1 MQGREIPSVGNPVQ
15 LSKKRYKFDTVTK
28 NKLTTM
34 NLHLKKHSTAE
45 CATETQLVNDKRMA
59 KEQQQQTKKQVGYDK
74 KSKVPAPLEKQQ
86 HGSDSRPTK
95 EQRPPLKMPARVVEL
110 EMNAPVH
117 SNAAEKSGTEK
128 PSTCTL
134 DSNPTRDIR
143 ENPSDVNS
151 DAILK
156 MRSSG
161 SLDVS
166 KNPFVQHDA
175 ILQTRSSGSSSGTSH
190 RKQELQTQSSGSS
203 DTRQKQDA
211 IIESRSSSDSLNQH
225 RKMPALTDVMSSST
239 DDGQSTRGKQ
249 LSPGGSDFET
259 SSNPG
264 LEVTLGQFQSKYL
277 QPSPTYSPSSNV
289 SATDSQSPVT
299 WSGIR
304 LRSVSSS
311 NTGSPPDESSSSV
324 GTAST
329 ATAPPWAKMAL
340 RRVDGPKDLILED
353 EEERKTDEIE
363 HGNSDISD
371 LSNLRRAAATISK
384 TPSLPTQA
392 SRMLPPAEPH
402 VASLPKTADGS
413 RENKTRQA
421 EYQSIQDD
429 TSRVRD
435 KIDEAVVFE
444 LKWTENMKETEKAR
458 VIVGK
463 KVLMMVQSEEGESQ
477 ADVIWKIPR
486 EGIHSLTLD
495 MASQQIRLILADKKA
510 DKVLSFTNSGDC
522 LGFANAFYGMTNDRP
537 RGDVPS
543 SIEAKDVDTV
553 ASSVIIADDV
563 SVSTESHRMEQLNDE
578 EHALLEGYRRL
589 RLTKPAEHALQES
602 LSIGTFA
609 QQQTS
614 QTSSLSAADEEI
626 ANKYRRMLKV
636 SIPLDAVKH
645 KMTGDGVDSKI
656 CSTVVSEAEDRPPAF
671 VGAHEL
677 PSSPL
682 STLSSVAMS
691 SNEIEVAESYR
702 KMLRLKIP
710 EDEVRLKMEKEN
722 VDRKIISL
730 VLGDDN
736 LAASQSISQTVLT
749 VAEEKVAAGYRRM
762 LKMCIPREA
771 VHHKMQRD
779 EVSQKI
785 IVAVLGQDE
794 PKERPI
800 ISDSNQDHASL
811 SSKKIS
817 SLTDD
822 EESLASQYRK
832 MLKLQI
838 PKDQVLQ
845 RMQKEGI
852 KEKIIAAVVGV
863 KLQQSEALDTKD
875 DPKNGNKLVSLH
887 WTPLSGKALD
897 KSVWKASNKQ
907 NVASTQPEGS
917 DISKLVELF
926 QKKTNV
932 NASKDKKS
940 DESVSS
946 TAKAKLLDLTRSNNV
961 SISLKAFREFS
972 NKELREIIAFLDP
985 TRKIG
990 GDRVEFLRDL
1000 LPTPT
1005 EVKIIKAYDGSED
1018 RLVPA
1023 ETWFQE
1029 IADIKRIESKID
1041 VMRAMELF
1049 VSEAEVLNEKFSLLI
1064 RVCTE
1069 VMNSDKLQDLL
1080 GRVLHIGNIMNEGTR
1095 TGGAAGFKFDSLL
1108 KLTQTKSSDGKMT
1121 VLDFLVTI
1129 LVAKGQ
1135 RDTLKLSLD
1144 FPDCQTASRT
1154 LITDLVSEVN
1164 NLTQYLKQCEDEF
1177 QAMTNEVFGRKT
1189 TQRLGTKADSSSDSA
1204 PSASRMEAMTSLLS
1218 RASEGCA
1225 QTVQPEAEML
1235 KVERFSKRN
1244 QFLAAVGNGKSD
1256 KGSEEPPPSHLQS
1269 DPSSETPKCKDN
1281 SIQGG
1286 IERLEEFIREGK
1298 DIFAV
1303 LNSNRSEAVSA
1314 CRGLAEYLG
1323 EGGGIGATSTLLGIL
1338 AQFASNIEAALK
1350 KYDDQQEA
1358 ESRRQRKKGD
1368 ISSTQE
1374 DDASKDASTTCR
1386 VLESEAKGRS
1396 LVLLVNE
1403 MLKDSNERTKNDYKK
1418 GRVYPDASDRLK
1430 AIYDKEKSVSVFGS
1444 PARRKLDIVS
1454 AIREREGKLDKESRS
1469 EFTRA
1474 MHHVNVLPEKT
1485 GEKKLRAPKE
1495 MDKKPFSELD
1505 DETDLAVT
1513 STLEVTDTVANA
1525 IKQLEGAEKFSTT
1538 VEDSNSQSKPN
1549 TGIWRAHTLPIPG
1562 LLAADVSITS
1572 LGSPPRNSS
1581 TLQVAESLDSPQTRS
1596 DSLPLVDNQ
1605 NTEGQLN
1612 KVASL
1617 IDPVRPVDL
1626 AVSAISVRT
1635 PDRTEPAMQE
1645 LESLDSSQ
1653 TPSNELLLVANQT
1666 EKAQIQEAT
1675 AFDQAAKNVELNTT
1689 EMPSKQADNLDSS
1702 HTLSIPLPSVPD
1714 ESSDAQIDKMSAS
1727 GSVQSADPA
1736 DSTVAVSLSPHIP
1749 CPAGVQLEAEKLVL
1763 AQAPPAV
1770 LLLASKL
1777 ITGEGVY
1784 KGTALTDFVHPV
1796 EPTVPELTVK
1806 LPAEEGQQLQS
1817 SQTVSSSLPAPSN
1830 NVAAPKEFYTT
1841 ALSSQAP
1848 QAADPTTVGLSKT
1861 PTPTA
1866 PLQPE
1871 VGKLDL
1877 TQTQSSVFP
1886 LVSNQNAENDT
1897 NKTATSIEC
1906 DQPVELT
1913 EILVKTPPRR
1923 PLSPKPESTE
1933 KKGLVGVAQEKRA
1946 SRSLFASPTRH
1957 SVKASPVP
1965 KNGDV
1970 DRPIR
1975 VSSEPTSILES
1986 PGRKSL
1992 GVLAKERRASRS
2004 SLGDSLGTNTSGDL
2018 SSGARIP
2025 PAAPMPDD
2033 ARGTIVEAALQY
2045 SASYQNITEEVSRH
2059 ESTVSRLA
2067 RLKREEKVKA
2077 ESLPPPA
2084 QNQLKEEARNQSEST
2099 VARLARQK
2107 REEKTK
2113 PSSISVQT
2121 PPLSERRASGLHKD
2135 PSPAL
2140 ADVLGNQTTH
2150 GMELGLN
2157 LAPRPPLVDETPQTN
2172 PDSLKRESAMV
2183 RMARMK
2189 REVKKSTQD

>member
-1 MQGREIPSVGNPVQ
+1 LLQGREIPPVGDPVH

-34 NLHLKKHSTAE
+34 NLHLKKYSSAE
-45 CATETQLVNDKRMA
+45 CATETQLVNDKRLA
-59 KEQQQQTKKQVGYDK
+59 KEQQQQSKREHGNDKRLAKKQAPSEQQLGNDK
-74 KSKVPAPLEKQQ
+74 RL
-86 HGSDSRPTK
+86 TK
-95 EQRPPLKMPARVVEL
+95 EQRPPLRTPARHVEL
-110 EMNAPVH
+110 EKKTPVH
-117 SNAAEKSGTEK
+117 SNVAEPATEK
-128 PSTCTL
+128 PPL
-134 DSNPTRDIR
+134 ADSSRDIR

-175 ILQTRSSGSSSGTSH
+175 ILQTRSSGSGSFGTH
-190 RKQELQTQSSGSS
+190 R
-203 DTRQKQDA
+203 KQDA

-225 RKMPALTDVMSSST
+225 RKMPALTDVMSGST
-239 DDGQSTRGKQ
+239 DDGQSTRAKQ
-249 LSPGGSDFET
+249 FSPGGNDFET

-264 LEVTLGQFQSKYL
+264 LEVTLGQFQSKYS
-277 QPSPTYSPSSNV
+277 QPSPTASQSSNV
-289 SATDSQSPVT
+289 STTDSQSPVT

-304 LRSVSSS
+304 LRSVSSF
-311 NTGSPPDESSSSV
+311 NSPPDDSSSSV

-329 ATAPPWAKMAL
+329 ATAPWAKIAL
-340 RRVDGPKDLILED
+340 RRVDGPKDLMLED
-353 EEERKTDEIE
+353 EEEKKTDEIQ
-363 HGNSDISD
+363 HGDSDISD
-371 LSNLRRAAATISK
+371 LSNLRRAAANVSK
-384 TPSLPTQA
+384 APPLPTQA

-402 VASLPKTADGS
+402 AASLPKIADGS
-413 RENKTRQA
+413 RDKKRQT
-421 EYQSIQDD
+421 EYQSMQDD

-444 LKWTENMKETEKAR
+444 LKWMESMKETEKSR

-477 ADVIWKIPR
+477 AEVIWKIPR
-486 EGIHSLTLD
+486 DGIHSLTLD
-495 MASQQIRLILADKKA
+495 MASQQVRLILAEKKA
-510 DKVLSFTNSGDC
+510 DKVLSFTSSGDC

-543 SIEAKDVDTV
+543 SIDAKDVDTV
-553 ASSVIIADDV
+553 ASSVKVADDV

-578 EHALLEGYRRL
+578 EQALLDGYRRL
-589 RLTKPAEHALQES
+589 RLTKPADHALQES
-602 LSIGTFA
+602 LSLGSFA

-614 QTSSLSAADEEI
+614 QSSSLSAAEEEI

-656 CSTVVSEAEDRPPAF
+656 CSTVVSEAEDRPPKF
-671 VGAHEL
+671 VGDDEL

-682 STLSSVAMS
+682 STMSFSVAMS
-691 SNEIEVAESYR
+691 SNEIEVAESYK

-710 EDEVRLKMEKEN
+710 EDAVRFKMEKEN
-722 VDRKIISL
+722 VDRKIIDL

-736 LAASQSISQTVLT
+736 FAASESTSQTILT
-749 VAEEKVAAGYRRM
+749 VAEEKVASGYRKM

-771 VHHKMQRD
+771 VHHKMQHD
-779 EVSQKI
+779 DVSKKI
-785 IVAVLGQDE
+785 IVAVLGQDKSE
-794 PKERPI
+794 GRSN
-800 ISDSNQDHASL
+800 ISDSNKDNASL
-811 SSKKIS
+811 SSKKSS

-845 RMQKEGI
+845 RMKKEGI
-852 KEKIIAAVVGV
+852 EEKIIVAVVGV
-863 KLQQSEALDTKD
+863 KLQQSEAVETKD
-875 DPKNGNKLVSLH
+875 ESKNGNKLVSLH

-897 KSVWKASNKQ
+897 KSVWKASKKQ

-932 NASKDKKS
+932 TASKDKKS

-1005 EVKIIKAYDGSED
+1005 EVKIIKAYDGTED

-1029 IADIKRIESKID
+1029 IADVKRIESKID

-1064 RVCTE
+1064 RVCSQ
-1069 VMNSDKLQDLL
+1069 VMNSNKLQDLL

-1135 RDTLKLSLD
+1135 RDTLKLSFD

-1154 LITDLVSEVN
+1154 LISDLVSEVN
-1164 NLTQYLKQCEDEF
+1164 SLTTYLKQCEDEL
-1177 QAMTNEVFGRKT
+1177 QAMTDEVFGRKT
-1189 TQRLGTKADSSSDSA
+1189 TQRLGTKANADSSSDSA
-1204 PSASRMEAMTSLLS
+1204 PSTSRVELMTSLLS
-1218 RASEGCA
+1218 RTTDGSA
-1225 QTVQPEAEML
+1225 QTAKPEVEGP
-1235 KVERFSKRN
+1235 KVERFTKRN
-1244 QFLAAVGNGKSD
+1244 QFLAAVGDVKSD
-1256 KGSEEPPPSHLQS
+1256 KGSAQSHNSEESNPPLRQLQS
-1269 DPSSETPKCKDN
+1269 DPSSETPKRKEN

-1303 LNSNRSEAVSA
+1303 LDSNRSEAVNA
-1314 CRGLAEYLG
+1314 CRDLAEYLG

-1368 ISSTQE
+1368 ASSTQD
-1374 DDASKDASTTCR
+1374 DDASKDASTTSR
-1386 VLESEAKGRS
+1386 VLESEATGRS

-1403 MLKDSNERTKNDYKK
+1403 MLKDSNERTKTDYKK

-1430 AIYDKEKSVSVFGS
+1430 AIYDKEKNVSVVGS

-1469 EFTRA
+1469 EFTRV
-1474 MHHVNVLPEKT
+1474 MHHVNALPEKPI
-1485 GEKKLRAPKE
+1485 EKFLKASKE
-1495 MDKKPFSELD
+1495 REKESPSGLD
-1505 DETDLAVT
+1505 NETDLAVT
-1513 STLEVTDTVANA
+1513 STLVVPGKEVTDTVANA
-1525 IKQLEGAEKFSTT
+1525 IKQLEIAEKSSTT
-1538 VEDSNSQSKPN
+1538 SKDSNGQFKPN
-1549 TGIWRAHTLPIPG
+1549 LEVLKASSTGSWRANTLPKPG
-1562 LLAADVSITS
+1562 L
-1572 LGSPPRNSS
+1572 S
-1581 TLQVAESLDSPQTRS
+1581 TLQDEEKLDSSQFQS
-1596 DSLPLVDNQ
+1596 ISLPLVDTQ
-1605 NTEGQLN
+1605 NTETQLD

-1617 IDPVRPVDL
+1617 IDPVRPMDL

-1635 PDRTEPAMQE
+1635 PDSTEPAMQE
-1645 LESLDSSQ
+1645 AECLDSSQ
-1653 TPSNELLLVANQT
+1653 TQSNASLFVANQS
-1666 EKAQIQEAT
+1666 EKAQIQEEVAVL
-1675 AFDQAAKNVELNTT
+1675 DQAAKHVESTTT
-1689 EMPSKQADNLDSS
+1689 EMPVKPATEEAEKLDSS
-1702 HTLSIPLPSVPD
+1702 HTLSIPLPSASA
-1714 ESSDAQIDKMSAS
+1714 ESTEAQIYKISAANGS
-1727 GSVQSADPA
+1727 AQPANSAVAANLATTPPRTASVQSK
-1736 DSTVAVSLSPHIP
+1736 
-1749 CPAGVQLEAEKLVL
+1749 AEKLDS
-1763 AQAPPAV
+1763 AQAQPDVFPVMGKQIADD
-1770 LLLASKL
+1770 
-1777 ITGEGVY
+1777 GVN
-1784 KGTALTDFVHPV
+1784 KAAAMTDFVQPV
-1796 EPTVPELTVK
+1796 EPTVPEITVK
-1806 LPAEEGQQLQS
+1806 LPAVEGEKLES
-1817 SQTVSSSLPAPSN
+1817 SQTLSTSLPAASN
-1830 NVAAPKEFYTT
+1830 HSAEVQEGKSSASKDFDT
-1841 ALSSQAP
+1841 ATVSSRASQ
-1848 QAADPTTVGLSKT
+1848 VVE
-1861 PTPTA
+1861 PTA
-1866 PLQPE
+1866 VVLARTPE
-1871 VGKLDL
+1871 AEKLDL
-1877 TQTQSSVFP
+1877 EQSQLSVFS
-1886 LVSNQNAENDT
+1886 LASNQSVEKDT
-1897 NKTATSIEC
+1897 NKTAASIEC
-1906 DQPVELT
+1906 VQPVEQT
-1913 EILVKTPPRR
+1913 VSEILVRTPPRK
-1923 PLSPKPESTE
+1923 PPPPKAESTE
-1933 KKGLVGVAQEKRA
+1933 RKSLLGMAQEKRA
-1946 SRSLFASPTRH
+1946 SRSLFFDSSPTKP
-1957 SVKASPVP
+1957 SVEASPVP
-1965 KNGDV
+1965 TEGAAEH
-1970 DRPIR
+1970 PTR
-1975 VSSEPTSILES
+1975 VSCESSESESAKTAPLRDGPAPMILES

-1992 GVLAKERRASRS
+1992 GDLARERRASRS
-2004 SLGDSLGTNTSGDL
+2004 SLGDSSETKTSGDVY
-2018 SSGARIP
+2018 SGARIP
-2025 PAAPMPDD
+2025 PSAPMPVD
-2033 ARGTIVEAALQY
+2033 ARGTILVEAALLGQH
-2045 SASYQNITEEVSRH
+2045 SGYQNTIDDSGH

-2067 RLKREEKVKA
+2067 RLKREENM
-2077 ESLPPPA
+2077 ESDSLPPV
-2084 QNQLKEEARNQSEST
+2084 QEQLKEEARNQSEST

-2113 PSSISVQT
+2113 SSSTSVPT
-2121 PPLSERRASGLHKD
+2121 PPSAECRVSGLHQD
-2135 PSPAL
+2135 ASPAL
-2140 ADVLGNQTTH
+2140 SEVGPALI
-2150 GMELGLN
+2150 
-2157 LAPRPPLVDETPQTN
+2157 APGEIPPTN
-2172 PDSLKRESAMV
+2172 PGSPKKESAMV

-2189 REVKKSTQD
+2189 REGKKSTLD